1 MSSWDVYAGG
11 RRALLTAERKRTK
24 LHARDGL
31 RDIGAVG
38 DDDRVLPAELRDD
51 WPAFAQL
58 VEGPL
63 DLESDLARARKH
75 ESGDVLVFDHR
86 LTDRPPATRD
96 QVDDAV
102 RNARLREGVVE
113 RVRRQRRG
121 ARRLH
126 DCGVSGD
133 QRAGCH
139 SDGDRERKIERGHN
153 AEDAVRLGGR

>member
-1 MSSWDVYAGG
+1 MERSFVSLDELLRELVGDVLVDVHAGG
-11 RRALLTAERKRTK
+11 RGALLTAERKRTK

-38 DDDRVLPAELRDD
+38 DDDRVFPAELRDD

-63 DLESDLARARKH
+63 DPSPTSREPVNTNPATS
-75 ESGDVLVFDHR
+75 SCDHR

-113 RVRRQRRG
+113 R
-121 ARRLH
+121 APSAAW
-126 DCGVSGD
+126 CSPVS
-133 QRAGCH
+133 RPRCF
-139 SDGDRERKIERGHN
+139 R
-153 AEDAVRLGGR
+153 

>member
-1 MSSWDVYAGG
+1 MSSWTYTRGG

-63 DLESDLARARKH
+63 DLESDLA
-75 ESGDVLVFDHR
+75 S
-86 LTDRPPATRD
+86 P
-96 QVDDAV
+96 
-102 RNARLREGVVE
+102 
-113 RVRRQRRG
+113 
-121 ARRLH
+121 
-126 DCGVSGD
+126 
-133 QRAGCH
+133 
-139 SDGDRERKIERGHN
+139 
-153 AEDAVRLGGR
+153 